1 MTRRDR
7 MSRRTV
13 IGGMAAV
20 FALPGVAVAQG
31 YGPIEVDTSPLAA
44 RGLPNYAVKV
54 RAAALEA
61 ARQEFGSLAGTRGGP
76 RIVLRIDRVSI
87 YGRTGR
93 NAWEASDEISGA
105 VVIQDGRGVR
115 TVPINASQWASG
127 PGLTQDPDSE
137 NRRLF
142 TLCQVFAG
150 WARRA
155 I

>member
-1 MTRRDR
+1 ML
-7 MSRRTV
+7 
-13 IGGMAAV
+13 GGLAA
-20 FALPGVAVAQG
+20 ALAGPGGALAQGRG

-54 RAAALEA
+54 RAAALA
-61 ARQEFGSLAGTRGGP
+61 AAAQEFGSLTGTKGGP
-76 RIVLRIDRVSI
+76 RIILRIDRVSI

-105 VVIQDGRGVR
+105 VVIRDGSGVR
-115 TVPINASQWASG
+115 TVPIRTSQWANG
-127 PGLTQDPDSE
+127 PDLTLDPNSE

-142 TLCQVFAG
+142 ELCLTFAG